1 MVYMDSKKKIVRSFV
16 IESVL
21 IALVALAF
29 GSLLFISPFYG
40 DLNFIDEGQLGAWGN
55 HMLLGKHMYED
66 VYIPYGP
73 LYVYPLFVLFKLF
86 SPSAS
91 LIRIYMTIGTVISI
105 ATINILLYVSKVR
118 TIERRV
124 ILLFLILIPGLSFR
138 QGGGFLV
145 LLFIALL
152 LFYKKKS
159 FYFLTGIF
167 SIVSFLI
174 STDIGLFS
182 ILVCTGIIFLRLLF
196 SKKIKSEILN
206 LFYFLIGI
214 VLVSSIFFLWS
225 SHEGWFN
232 SYMYTTADALISF
245 SGINSPN
252 GKNFPVPNV
261 ISFVISKDG
270 FLYWMLIVYLGAFFY
285 LLIRFILRLLSEQD
299 KIISLLFLYGIVLYV
314 VVIGRPG
321 HIFFVIHPVIIISI
335 LFITKLLTK
344 VESNGKR
351 EKFFTVVFLTFL
363 CIFYFRLLL
372 IFRQNFVKAS
382 FTPFVLFREFTNP
395 FRVGYI
401 EITPNQRNYIRDVQ
415 KFVNTNTTKADL
427 IFFLSDEPMMYML
440 TNKINPT
447 RYDLPFMANI
457 IEKRYELIYD
467 LQKNKPKFI
476 FYNNNAW
483 VLDDVD
489 NFKRIP
495 EIKNLL
501 DTFYTKEY
509 LTNSI
514 FVYRIK
520 E

>member
-40 DLNFIDEGQLGAWGN
+40 DLNFIDEGQLGAWVN

-174 STDIGLFS
+174 SPDIGLFS

-270 FLYWMLIVYLGAFFY
+270 FLYW
-285 LLIRFILRLLSEQD
+285 
-299 KIISLLFLYGIVLYV
+299 IVLYV

-372 IFRQNFVKAS
+372 IFIQNFVKAS
-382 FTPFVLFREFTNP
+382 FTPFVLFSEFNNP

-415 KFVNTNTTKADL
+415 KFVHTNTTKADL

-483 VLDDVD
+483 VVDYVD

-514 FVYRIK
+514 FVY
-520 E
+520 

>member
-1 MVYMDSKKKIVRSFV
+1 M
-16 IESVL
+16 
-21 IALVALAF
+21 
-29 GSLLFISPFYG
+29 
-40 DLNFIDEGQLGAWGN
+40 
-55 HMLLGKHMYED
+55 
-66 VYIPYGP
+66 
-73 LYVYPLFVLFKLF
+73 
-86 SPSAS
+86 
-91 LIRIYMTIGTVISI
+91 
-105 ATINILLYVSKVR
+105 
-118 TIERRV
+118 
-124 ILLFLILIPGLSFR
+124 
-138 QGGGFLV
+138 
-145 LLFIALL
+145 
-152 LFYKKKS
+152 
-159 FYFLTGIF
+159 
-167 SIVSFLI
+167 
-174 STDIGLFS
+174 
-182 ILVCTGIIFLRLLF
+182 
-196 SKKIKSEILN
+196 N

-285 LLIRFILRLLSEQD
+285 FLIRFILRLLSEQD

-467 LQKNKPKFI
+467 LKKNKPKFI

-483 VLDDVD
+483 VVDDVD